1 MKTLVFLQKLRQ
13 EYETLI
19 NETKMVV
26 TESER
31 QYMTLIKSIDTEK
44 IAKVSQVPSGKNL
57 DPVTQDR
64 LSDGQGLIAS

>member
-1 MKTLVFLQKLRQ
+1 M
-13 EYETLI
+13 
-19 NETKMVV
+19 V

-31 QYMTLIKSIDTEK
+31 QYLQLIVKSIDTEK

-64 LSDGQGLIAS
+64 LSDGQGLIASWA